1 MNEAAAGA
9 ICLYYSR
16 TPGVDCP
23 SEENAANGQCINL
36 DHPYVIVDRTFKH
49 VVMKAV
55 RELQAASLE
64 SKYDHDSLR
73 ESLKQAKETVST
85 LDTRVDQMLTTLHM
99 AEDK

>member
-1 MNEAAAGA
+1 MGPGQ
-9 ICLYYSR
+9 
-16 TPGVDCP
+16 PGVDCP
-23 SEENAANGQCINL
+23 SEENAANVIPEGQCINL

-64 SKYDHDSLR
+64 SKYDHNSLR
-73 ESLKQAKETVST
+73 ESLKQAKETVGT
-85 LDTRVDQMLTTLHM
+85 LEIRLDQMLTTLHM